1 MTDPG
6 QVDGVIVVTGGTGG
20 LGSAVIADLLDAG
33 AQVVTTWLVAR
44 ERERFESSELGGRD
58 GLTLVEANLLED
70 GAAAAVGAAREL
82 GSVRGVVNVAGGFA
96 AGARFHEAD
105 PGELDKLMALNLKT
119 AANTSRAAVPAILDA
134 GGGSIVCVGARAALE
149 PFSGGS
155 SYAIS
160 KASVLAL
167 VRALDADY
175 REEGIRAN
183 AILPSVIDTPAN
195 RESMPDADYSKWVTP
210 AQIARVIRFLCSA
223 DSAPVSGA
231 AIPVYG
237 RA

>member
-1 MTDPG
+1 MTEPG
-6 QVDGVIVVTGGTGG
+6 QVEGVVLVTGGTGG

-33 AQVVTTWLVAR
+33 AEVVTTWLVDH

-58 GLTLVEANLLED
+58 RLTLVEANLLED
-70 GAAAAVGAAREL
+70 GANAAVAACREL
-82 GSVRGVVNVAGGFA
+82 GSLRGVVNVAGGFA
-96 AGARFHEAD
+96 SGPRFHETD
-105 PGELDKLMALNLKT
+105 SGELDKMIALNLKT
-119 AANTSRAAVPAILDA
+119 AANTSRAGIPAMLDA

-149 PFSGGS
+149 PFGGGS

-175 REEGIRAN
+175 RQDGIRAN

-195 RESMPDADYSKWVTP
+195 RDEMPDADHSKWVTP